1 MFRNLNYESI
11 FFILISEDNFFVS
24 TGKCSIFYIKEKIT
38 LWITKRKTLLRSL
51 ATKKSPAF
59 LNLCG
64 TVARGDNAHAKAPWS
79 MEQ

>member
-1 MFRNLNYESI
+1 MHY
-11 FFILISEDNFFVS
+11 
-24 TGKCSIFYIKEKIT
+24 FYITEKIT

-64 TVARGDNAHAKAPWS
+64 TAARGDNAHAKAPWS